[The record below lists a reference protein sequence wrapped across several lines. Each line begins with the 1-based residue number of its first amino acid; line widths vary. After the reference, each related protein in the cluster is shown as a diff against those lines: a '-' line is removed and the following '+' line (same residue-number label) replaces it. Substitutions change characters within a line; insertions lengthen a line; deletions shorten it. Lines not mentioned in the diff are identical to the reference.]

1 MKKLIS
7 VMLVFVM
14 AFAML
19 LPADASAQST
29 DSKLQFNADGDFRI
43 MQIADIQ
50 DGPFLFEIVR
60 DFFKHVIPAEKP
72 DLIVLTGDNISA
84 GASSVGVH
92 AADLLLVEAAIDRF
106 MSIFEENNVPVAV
119 VFGNHDAE
127 DLVTK
132 EEQVAIYQKYDN
144 CLIVDEGADVYGC
157 GTYNLPIYSSKDADK
172 IAYNLWMFDSNMYD
186 EENGGYDFVHQNQI
200 DWYVSKSNELKAQN
214 GGKAVPSMMFQHI
227 IVNEIYDALL
237 EVPAGTNGAVERN
250 GKYYVFNPE
259 NTKSGIALNESPCP
273 STVNGGQFD
282 AVKKQGDVVAM
293 FFGHDHVNNFVVE
306 YEGIDLVN
314 TPGVGF
320 NSYGDEGRGVR
331 IIDIKEG
338 TTDYETKVVTYKE
351 FYGDDAAADARFV
364 LYGSE
369 FETLDRIAAFFEYIL
384 LCISKVL
391 GQIK

>member
-1 MKKLIS
+1 MKKFIS
-7 VMLVFVM
+7 FMLAFIL

-19 LPADASAQST
+19 LPASASVQSA
-29 DSKLQFNADGDFRI
+29 DNKLQFNSDGEFRI

-50 DGPFLFEIVR
+50 DGPLLFEIVR
-60 DFFKHVIPAEKP
+60 DFLKSVVPAEKP

-84 GASSVGVH
+84 AASSIGIH
-92 AADLLLVEAAIDRF
+92 AVDLLLVEAAIDRY
-106 MSIFEENNVPVAV
+106 MSIFEANNIPVAV

-127 DLVTK
+127 ELVTK
-132 EEQVAIYQKYDN
+132 EEQAAIYQKYDN

-157 GTYNLPIYSSKDADK
+157 GTYNLPIYSSKDASK

-186 EENGGYDFVHQNQI
+186 EENGGYDYVHKDQI

-214 GGKAVPSMMFQHI
+214 GGEVVPSMMFQHI
-227 IVNEIYDALL
+227 VVNEIYDALL
-237 EVPAGTNGAVERN
+237 EVPASTEGAVEHN

-282 AVKKQGDVVAM
+282 AVANQGDVVAM

-306 YEGIDLVN
+306 YKGVDLVN

-320 NSYGDEGRGVR
+320 NSYGDDGRGVR

-338 TTDYETKVVTYKE
+338 TTDYETEVITYKD
-351 FYGDDAAADARFV
+351 FYGDDAAANARFT

-369 FETLDRIAAFFEYIL
+369 FEVIDRIVAFFKYIFFS
-384 LCISKVL
+384 ITAIF
-391 GQIK
+391 G